1 MTADVPP
8 VPRVAAEEVQRRVDF
23 ADAAMRLAGHEASE
37 DARELSRQ
45 VAAEELTG
53 DEAVAIAMA
62 RISARKQ

>member
-1 MTADVPP
+1 M
-8 VPRVAAEEVQRRVDF
+8 DF

-62 RISARKQ
+62 RISARNQ